1 MKKLNWAFSIAI
13 ALSGVLAHA
22 ESDRP
27 LGIQDDSVKLVE
39 LPNQPSRLVF
49 GDGREATLMVSK
61 DTIAQVNVPFKI
73 TENNCA
79 PSARAPRCTYTMNLA
94 RSFANYLWTKN
105 PDASRLGQPLIVSYG
120 GDQNQPVNPQ
130 DIITTNYTKF
140 ASPNTP
146 NSLTA
151 DTITCD
157 QMDWL
162 PQGQQREQNVTMKLW
177 SGEVMTANSE
187 SDMNENQAFFTYGD
201 LTWQRQGNKLT
212 LKNIKQLN
220 TIVLF
225 PALTDTSMIIMD
237 DRGQECQISS
247 AGSLKALN
255 GVGSSP
261 STELVDIAPP
271 SLRIRQTPNLKFSLD
286 YPLNQV
292 NGGKY
297 IK

>member
-1 MKKLNWAFSIAI
+1 MQKLNWAFSIAI

-27 LGIQDDSVKLVE
+27 LSIQDDSVKLVE

-61 DTIAQVNVPFKI
+61 ETVAQVNVPFKI

-79 PSARAPRCTYTMNLA
+79 PSARAPLCTYTMNLS
-94 RSFANYLWTKN
+94 RSFANFLWTKN
-105 PDASRLGQPLIVSYG
+105 PDASRLGQPLKVNYG
-120 GDQNQPVNPQ
+120 GDQDLTVGSQEVT
-130 DIITTNYTKF
+130 TTNYAKF
-140 ASPNTP
+140 ARPNAP
-146 NSLTA
+146 NSLMA

-162 PQGQQREQNVTMKLW
+162 PQGQQDQQNVIMKLW

-201 LTWQRQGNKLT
+201 LTWQRRGNKLT

-220 TIVLF
+220 TIILF

-247 AGSLKALN
+247 AGSLKSLN

-271 SLRIRQTPNLKFSLD
+271 SLRMRQMPNIKFTLD
-286 YPLNQV
+286 YPLSQV
-292 NGGKY
+292 NGGKN